1 MNQNPDPDSLKKQL
15 EDISQLILSL
25 PPQYESQIENLLL
38 ILRTLEQLHRQ
49 IRQQWFEPALPQ
61 TRQDLYHLLREIEE
75 TGGWPYIE
83 RMKIQAVLRHLLE
96 QETTAHE
103 TE

>member
-1 MNQNPDPDSLKKQL
+1 MNDNLDSNLLKKQL
-15 EDISQLILSL
+15 EQISERILSL
-25 PPQYESQIENLLL
+25 PPQYEGNTEDLLL
-38 ILRTLEQLHRQ
+38 ILRTLEQLHRD
-49 IRQQWFEPALPQ
+49 ICQQWFEPSLPQ

-83 RMKIQAVLRHLLE
+83 RMKLQAILRYLLA
-96 QETTAHE
+96 QEKANLK